1 MGISNVLADALSM
14 SVGEYLSNRSY
25 NKYVLKELER
35 ETWCRTARRARGWRL
50 HPHREIC
57 STAAVCGPLPT
68 HAVGL
73 SLSALRAHCRVLRA
87 TRWVPRRREL
97 ENYPEGEINEMIAL
111 FESRGMSHADAKEV
125 ITRMAKYKTFFLN
138 IMMTE
143 ELALPVPDDEDSIE
157 SLKDGFAMFL
167 SFTICGMLPVLGFVI
182 VPCVAPGLDDHTL
195 FLFACFITAAAL
207 FGLGAFKAH
216 FSDKRYMRSAVE
228 TVFLGGCCAAVAFL
242 LGRLVEG
249 FAREGSGALR
259 HML

>member
-1 MGISNVLADALSM
+1 MRAAPSDVSCRAQACLRPARERALSFLLPAASASAFQRRFLHLSLLTGAHLGTTAILAMGISNVLADALSM

-111 FESRGMSHADAKEV
+111 FESRGMSHADAKE
-125 ITRMAKYKTFFLN
+125 
-138 IMMTE
+138 
-143 ELALPVPDDEDSIE
+143 
-157 SLKDGFAMFL
+157 
-167 SFTICGMLPVLGFVI
+167 
-182 VPCVAPGLDDHTL
+182 
-195 FLFACFITAAAL
+195 
-207 FGLGAFKAH
+207 
-216 FSDKRYMRSAVE
+216 
-228 TVFLGGCCAAVAFL
+228 
-242 LGRLVEG
+242 
-249 FAREGSGALR
+249 
-259 HML
+259 